1 MSTDIPTVDLQEWR
15 HADLDRLD
23 EIAWAVDLA
32 LRETG
37 MFLLTGHDVPR
48 SSGEDLRDAG
58 LSFFRLPRETKLR
71 YEIQGQYD
79 NGWREVH
86 RNVGIPDAA
95 ANDDDSAP
103 DLHESFYAGPTH
115 RTGDARADGLFYPAN
130 RWPAELPRLRAAADA
145 YTAHMVRVAEQVN
158 SLLADVLELPR
169 DFFNSLSRKATWT
182 QNVSWYPS
190 LARLGQTGTGRMRNA
205 PHTDLGTFTLLNRQP
220 GKGGLEVW
228 NEAEGWFPPV
238 YARDSDTLIVIL
250 GDLMELWTDGRWR
263 ALRHRVPAPRVDAGE
278 EDEEQVSLVFFFEAD
293 PQALIEPLPAPVGG
307 GRGMAPAVAGESILG
322 KLGVPLTPA

>member
-1 MSTDIPTVDLQEWR
+1 MSTQIPTVDLKEWR
-15 HADLDRLD
+15 SAGPDRLD
-23 EIAWAVDLA
+23 EIASDVDLA
-32 LRETG
+32 LRQTG

-48 SSGEDLRDAG
+48 ASGEDFRDAG

-71 YEIQGQYD
+71 YEIHGQYD

-95 ANDDDSAP
+95 GDDSAA
-103 DLHESFYAGPTH
+103 DLHESFYVGPTH
-115 RTGDARADGLFYPAN
+115 RTGDPHVDGLFYPAN
-130 RWPAELPRLRAAADA
+130 RWPDELPRLRDAADV

-158 SLLADVLELPR
+158 GLMADVLRLPR
-169 DFFNSLSRKATWT
+169 DFFNSLSRLATWT

-190 LARLGQTGTGRMRNA
+190 LSRLGQVGTGRMRNA

-220 GKGGLEVW
+220 GKGGLEAW
-228 NEAEGWFPPV
+228 NEANGWFPPA
-238 YARDSDTLIVIL
+238 YDQDSDTLIVIL

-263 ALRHRVPAPRVDAGE
+263 ALRHRVPAPGPEAA
-278 EDEEQVSLVFFFEAD
+278 DEEQVSLVFFFEAD
-293 PQALIEPLPAPVGG
+293 PLALIEPMNVPVGG
-307 GRGMAPAVAGESILG
+307 GRGLEAEVAGESILG

>member
-1 MSTDIPTVDLQEWR
+1 MRTEIPTVDLKEWQSHGPGR
-15 HADLDRLD
+15 RDD
-23 EIAWAVDLA
+23 ETAAAVDTA

-48 SSGEDLRDAG
+48 ASGEEFREAG

-95 ANDDDSAP
+95 VNGADTAP
-103 DLHESFYAGPTH
+103 DLHESIYVGPTH
-115 RTGDARADGLFYPAN
+115 RTGDAHFDGLFYPAN
-130 RWPAELPRLRAAADA
+130 RWPEELPQLQAAADA

-158 SLLADVLELPR
+158 GLFADLLGLPR
-169 DFFNSLSRKATWT
+169 DFFNSRARKATWT

-190 LARLGQTGTGRMRNA
+190 LSRLGQVGTGRMRNA

-228 NEAEGWFPPV
+228 NEVDGWFPPA
-238 YARDSDTLIVIL
+238 YPQDSDTLIVIL

-263 ALRHRVPAPRVDAGE
+263 ALRHRVPAPGADAA
-278 EDEEQVSLVFFFEAD
+278 EDEQVSLVFFFEAD
-293 PQALIEPLPAPVGG
+293 PQALIEPLAAPVGG
-307 GRGMAPAVAGESILG
+307 GRGLEPAVAGESILG